1 MYINISLSITWISAT
16 RFLPKAGVKG
26 GLSPLRLLHFS
37 LPPPNYKLPST
48 SLLYWRV
55 SAQSQNTIERNIF
68 PSLTS
73 LVLEIKVY
81 VIGDSPDKN
90 RTITT
95 ELTIANQWIWTSL
108 IAKYVSHREA
118 QTISLACTKVIKR
131 NTISHS
137 DDYKALH
144 NSIPLFLWPFN
155 HKSQK
160 YEHSRIFSEY
170 LMWLMKWEL
179 RTCKKRNPNLQNSA
193 LQ

>member
-1 MYINISLSITWISAT
+1 M
-16 RFLPKAGVKG
+16 
-26 GLSPLRLLHFS
+26 
-37 LPPPNYKLPST
+37 
-48 SLLYWRV
+48 
-55 SAQSQNTIERNIF
+55 
-68 PSLTS
+68 
-73 LVLEIKVY
+73 LEIKVH

-137 DDYKALH
+137 DYYKALH

-155 HKSQK
+155 HKTQK
-160 YEHSRIFSEY
+160 YEHLRIFSEY

-179 RTCKKRNPNLQNSA
+179 RTCKKRNPTYKIVPCSNLFYNITVWYIMLHWVNFLDIHCNPVIELFPLSIVFQVSW
-193 LQ
+193 